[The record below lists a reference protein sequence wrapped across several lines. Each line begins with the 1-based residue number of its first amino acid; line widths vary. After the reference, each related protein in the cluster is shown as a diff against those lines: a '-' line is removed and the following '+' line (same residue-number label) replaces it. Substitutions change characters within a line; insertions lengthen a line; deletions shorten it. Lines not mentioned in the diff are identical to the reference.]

1 MFEQHVWKILMLEK
15 IFTEESYTLEII
27 YHVGTYENSIHFIFD
42 HASKTCAIVDPA
54 WEADL
59 FIQKITDKGYT
70 LTDIWLTH
78 WHGDHVNAVDEIAEK
93 TGARIT
99 AGVNEARYLRLRH
112 AVTTVNDNDTVTL
125 GNTKATII
133 NTPGHTAGGVCY
145 LLDGH
150 LIAGDSLFV
159 YGAGHCAMPGANA
172 NILFHSMQK
181 LKQIPD
187 KVLLHCGHD
196 YGSEITTTMAE
207 QKSGNPFLM
216 IDNEDDFVRYRN
228 QIHDNS
234 RTYPMQ
240 PVSQQELDALL

>member
-1 MFEQHVWKILMLEK
+1 MLEK
-15 IFTEESYTLEII
+15 TFTEKTYTLEIL
-27 YHVGTYENSIHFIFD
+27 YHVGTYENSIHFVFD
-42 HASKTCAIVDPA
+42 HASKTCAIIDPA

-78 WHGDHVNAVDEIAEK
+78 WHNDHMNAVDEIAEK
-93 TGARIT
+93 TGAKIT
-99 AGVNEARYLRLRH
+99 AGINEMRYLHLKH
-112 AVTTVNDNDTVTL
+112 AVTTVVDDNDTVTL

-133 NTPGHTAGGVCY
+133 NTPGHTAGGICY

-159 YGAGHCAMPGANA
+159 YGAGHCAMPGADA
-172 NILFHSMQK
+172 GVLFHSLQK
-181 LKQIPD
+181 LKQVAD
-187 KVLLHCGHD
+187 EVLLHCGHD
-196 YGSEITTTMAE
+196 YGSKITSTMAE

-216 IDNEDDFVRYRN
+216 IDNEADFIRYRN
-228 QIHDNS
+228 QIHDGYRS
-234 RTYPMQ
+234 YPMQ